1 MSESAFRV
9 TVSIAYDRTIWS
21 THWAYVPNTFTI
33 IAQFQA
39 TWKVRNPPVIWAL
52 RWVPSIRSCKTVLN
66 SAFHGIK
73 PEPRS
78 SFCSNPPLCPGAQPC
93 SPPHWICSGGVESWA
108 AVFSCWKFLLVLTE
122 HLKTHN
128 EGIEE
133 SLKKNPIWRH
143 TIKAQSKEKR
153 KIRT

>member
-1 MSESAFRV
+1 MTERSGQPIDPTCPIHLRQRAISGNMKSSRHRGSA
-9 TVSIAYDRTIWS
+9 A
-21 THWAYVPNTFTI
+21 P
-33 IAQFQA
+33 
-39 TWKVRNPPVIWAL
+39 RNPPVIWAL
-52 RWVPSIRSCKTVLN
+52 RWVPSIRSCKIVLN

-78 SFCSNPPLCPGAQPC
+78 SFCNNPPLCPGAQPC

-128 EGIEE
+128 EGMEE
-133 SLKKNPIWRH
+133 SLKKNPIWQH

>member
-1 MSESAFRV
+1 MTERSGQPIDPTCPIHLRQCAISSNMKSPRHRGSA
-9 TVSIAYDRTIWS
+9 A
-21 THWAYVPNTFTI
+21 P
-33 IAQFQA
+33 
-39 TWKVRNPPVIWAL
+39 RNPPVIWAL
-52 RWVPSIRSCKTVLN
+52 RWVPSIRSCKIVLN

-78 SFCSNPPLCPGAQPC
+78 SFCSNPPLSPGAQPC

-128 EGIEE
+128 EGMEE
-133 SLKKNPIWRH
+133 SLKKNPIWQH
-143 TIKAQSKEKR
+143 TIKAPSKEKR